1 MTYISVSGP
10 LRRPNRVLGALLC
23 LGLAACG
30 SDPGTVDAGGGG
42 SAGTRPPQGCAITN
56 FRDEPDLLSFPLPP
70 VQASPGS
77 DVEFSIFVDSDTRLV
92 KATFMGA
99 YRLDP
104 EAFPQTPSETVIMNT
119 ATGNETLDFAIPIN
133 TTGRYY
139 VEIELCGSNCDELTV
154 LYTLDRDFA
163 GVVASETPELQPI
176 NNPYERILYRDGVET
191 SSSVTCDKPRS
202 VAIQN

>member
-1 MTYISVSGP
+1 MTYFSLPGS
-10 LRRPNRVLGALLC
+10 NRWALLLTSAFLC
-23 LGLAACG
+23 AALTACG

-42 SAGTRPPQGCAITN
+42 SGGTRPPQGCAITN

-70 VQASPGS
+70 AQASPGS
-77 DVEFSIFVDSDTRLV
+77 SVEFSVFVDSDTRLV

-119 ATGNETLDFAIPIN
+119 ATGAETLDFAIPIN

-139 VEIELCGSNCDELTV
+139 VELELCGSNCDELRV

-176 NNPYERILYRDGVET
+176 NNPYERIVYRDGVET

>member
-1 MTYISVSGP
+1 MTYISVSGS
-10 LRRPNRVLGALLC
+10 LRWPIRVLGALLC
-23 LGLAACG
+23 LGVAACG
-30 SDPGTVDAGGGG
+30 SDPATADAGGGG
-42 SAGTRPPQGCAITN
+42 SAGTQPPQGCAITN
-56 FRDEPDLLSFPLPP
+56 FRGEPDLLSFPRPP

-77 DVEFSIFVDSDTRLV
+77 AVEFTIYVDSDTRYV

-104 EAFPQTPSETVIMNT
+104 EAFPQTPSQPVIMNT
-119 ATGNETLDFAIPIN
+119 ATGDESIDFAIPID

-139 VEIELCGSNCDELTV
+139 VEIELCGSSCDELRV
-154 LYTLDRDFA
+154 LYTLDRAFA

-176 NNPYERILYRDGVET
+176 NNPYERILYQNGVET

-202 VAIQN
+202 VAIQS